1 MAAKNVDRA
10 KSSEIAHRRNKTM
23 VELDPHIKA
32 IVESGKVPFLS
43 S

>member
-1 MAAKNVDRA
+1 LAAKNVDRA